1 MSDGLDLG
9 EAADYILAER
19 PGIDEDVVWA
29 VLNEL
34 GAPPEKSQDKIALEL
49 ITRARPDVRTR
60 DAKRVIAEWR
70 AYAELEQSPDWDD
83 LDD

>member
-9 EAADYILAER
+9 EAADFILAER
-19 PGIDEDVVWA
+19 PGLDEDVVWA

-34 GAPPEKSQDKIALEL
+34 GAPPERDQDAIALEL
-49 ITRARPDVRTR
+49 VARALPEIRRK

-70 AYAELEQSPDWDD
+70 AYAELEEGPDWDD
-83 LDD
+83 ED